1 MEDYLQHDPRTKQQ
15 IKDMLYA
22 FLYGP
27 IQKQFKKQLDAII
40 IKNAV
45 LSQASHASFT
55 YKGIVYSCDPGPP
68 PRKMT
73 RLVPQLQPLMEDYL
87 KELRQLNS
95 QELPYVLGFITQVL
109 NASNNLH
116 DYLKVFPEAI
126 HQPID
131 AYIAS
136 CPCRTKH
143 LTDFD
148 VDCMQ
153 KKNAATIVMIKQRM
167 TTNLLI

>member
-1 MEDYLQHDPRTKQQ
+1 MEETLQHDPRTKQQ
-15 IKDMLYA
+15 IKDVLYT

-27 IQKQFKKQLDAII
+27 IQKQFKKQLDTII
-40 IKNAV
+40 IRNTALSNA
-45 LSQASHASFT
+45 AHASFS
-55 YKGIVYSCDPGPP
+55 YKGKFYAYDSSPP

-73 RLVPQLQPLMEDYL
+73 RLLPQLQPMMDAYL
-87 KELRQLNS
+87 KELNQLNS

-109 NASNNLH
+109 NASNDLH
-116 DYLKVFPEAI
+116 DYLKVLPAAI
-126 HQPID
+126 HQPIE

-148 VDCMQ
+148 VECMQ
-153 KKNAATIVMIKQRM
+153 QHNAATISLIKQRM
-167 TTNLLI
+167 VTNLLI